1 MKRAGLKRS
10 PSEWLPYAGS
20 AALICLLI
28 VMLTGVAIWQE
39 SLRYRERA
47 EVFAQNAS
55 IMLAEHINDV
65 FEKGDTLLQQI
76 AFHYRDRRLHG
87 EFDPQRFQEYL
98 TSELQ
103 WSKDFRDIRML
114 DAEGVLRFG
123 TGVIEPINLADRDY
137 FVRPRDQQPSPG
149 VSPMIFSGP
158 IFTRLSK
165 KWVLVLA
172 RRLENPDGS
181 FAGVVYANLN
191 IDDFTK
197 LFSSINT
204 GAHGT
209 IVLRAEDMAQVSRH
223 PTMDGPDAGNGNQK
237 VSQQLIDLIKE
248 SPLGGS
254 YHATSPLDDIERYYT
269 YRKINDYPFYIIAG
283 QATNDFLANWGP
295 NVFLLLV
302 SSGLMML
309 LTIATSWRIYGLT
322 QQRVRETVDRNAGKI
337 IEASPVAMLMF
348 NEHGIVTKA
357 NPAARALF
365 GYRQDESLTG
375 VPVDQLQPVETL
387 DTQAHRVA
395 GGLEEG
401 SITTEG
407 LYDRKD
413 GSQFTALRSVS
424 ALTDE
429 VGDGAKYLETLVD
442 ITELKAAQEELRR
455 LAHYDALTNLPNR
468 SLFFDLVDQGLA
480 LARREKSQTAILFL
494 DLDKFKP
501 INDTWGHAVGDLVLK
516 EAAQRIAAC
525 LRESDAVGRVGGDE
539 FLVMLRNLQ
548 SVEDAVR
555 IGDKIRNS
563 LNQPILVDDKTVSIS
578 SCIGVALYPDHG
590 LTAEALTEHA
600 DTAMYHAKEN
610 GRDRVVVYRPDFE
623 PATQ

>member
-1 MKRAGLKRS
+1 MKRAGLKRP
-10 PSEWLPYAGS
+10 PSEWLPYVGS

-28 VMLTGVAIWQE
+28 VTLTGVAIWQE

-65 FEKGDTLLQQI
+65 FEKGDALLQQI
-76 AFHYRDRRLHG
+76 AYHYRDRRSHG
-87 EFDPQRFQEYL
+87 EFDPRRFQEYL
-98 TSELQ
+98 TNELH
-103 WSKDFRDIRML
+103 WAKDFRDIRML

-123 TGVIEPINLADRDY
+123 TGEIRPINLADRDY
-137 FVRPRDQQPSPG
+137 FIRLRDQQSSSG
-149 VSPMIFSGP
+149 VRPMIFSGP

-181 FAGVVYANLN
+181 FAGIVYANLN
-191 IDDFTK
+191 IDDFAK
-197 LFSSINT
+197 LFSSIDT

-209 IVLRAEDMAQVSRH
+209 IVLRTEDLAQVSRH
-223 PTMDGPDAGNGNQK
+223 PTMDGPDTGNGNRK
-237 VSQQLIDLIKE
+237 VSQLLINLIKE
-248 SPLGGS
+248 SPAGGS
-254 YHATSPLDDIERYYT
+254 YHATSPLDNIDRYYT

-295 NVFLLLV
+295 NVYLLLAF
-302 SSGLMML
+302 SGLMIL
-309 LTIATSWRIYGLT
+309 LTVATSLRIYVLA
-322 QQRVRETVDRNAGKI
+322 QQRIRETVDKNAGKI

-348 NEHGIVTKA
+348 NEQGVVTKA
-357 NPAARALF
+357 NPAAKALF
-365 GYRQDESLTG
+365 GYPSDESLAG
-375 VPVDQLQPVETL
+375 VSVDQLQPVQTL

-401 SITTEG
+401 VITTEG

-413 GSQFTALRSVS
+413 GSHFTALRSVS
-424 ALTDE
+424 ALSDE
-429 VGDGAKYLETLVD
+429 VGEGTNYLETLVD
-442 ITELKAAQEELRR
+442 ITELKAAQENLRH

-468 SLFFDLVDQGLA
+468 SLFFDLVEQGLA
-480 LARREKSQTAILFL
+480 LARREHSLLAILFL

-501 INDTWGHAVGDLVLK
+501 INDTWGHAVGDLVLG
-516 EAAQRIAAC
+516 EAARRIAAC

-539 FLVMLRNLQ
+539 FLVMLLNLQ
-548 SVEDAVR
+548 SVEDAIR

-563 LNQPILVDDKTVSIS
+563 LNQPVLIDDKTLSIS
-578 SCIGVALYPDHG
+578 SCIGIALYPDHG
-590 LTAEALTEHA
+590 LTADALTEHA

-623 PATQ
+623 PAPQ